1 MAGGKERVLRR
12 RIKSVQTT
20 KKITKAMELIAASR
34 IVKSQQR
41 VLAARPY
48 SDQITEVIRNLA
60 AAGAGGGAPL
70 LSQREDVRT
79 VATIVVGGDRGLSGA
94 YNSNVIRM
102 AERNMAA
109 QRRDGKETALIAV
122 GKKVD
127 SYFRFRKYDIAASH
141 TGFSDEPTYED
152 ARTVAESVVPKFEDG
167 TYDRVDIVYTQFLSA
182 GTQVVTTRQFLP
194 LDTSTI
200 TGAGQA
206 GVGSA
211 SEQPASGAP
220 QATADYEF
228 EPGPDAILERLLPR
242 YAESRL
248 FAALLEGAASFFAAQ
263 QRAMK
268 SATDNAEEL
277 IIKLSRQMNRARQDS
292 ITTEIMEIVGGAEA
306 LRAGKA
312 GEMDLIPDNALAIGD
327 LMVDHVDYNR

>member
-48 SDQITEVIRNLA
+48 ADQITEVIRNLA

-70 LSQREDVRT
+70 LAQREQVQT

-94 YNSNVIRM
+94 YNSNAIRM
-102 AERNMAA
+102 GERNMAA
-109 QRRDGKETALIAV
+109 QRREGQETALFAV

-127 SYFRFRKYDIAASH
+127 SYFRFRKYDIAGAF
-141 TGFSDEPTYED
+141 TGFLDEPTYED
-152 ARTVAESVVPKFEDG
+152 ARRIAEAVVPKFEDG
-167 TYDRVDIVYTQFLSA
+167 TFDRVDIVYTQFLSA
-182 GTQVVTTRQFLP
+182 GTQQVVTRQFLP
-194 LDTSTI
+194 LDTSAI
-200 TGAGQA
+200 TETAADGP
-206 GVGSA
+206 S
-211 SEQPASGAP
+211 
-220 QATADYEF
+220 ADYEF
-228 EPGPDAILERLLPR
+228 EPGPEQILDRLLPR
-242 YAESRL
+242 YAEARL
-248 FAALLEGAASFFAAQ
+248 FSALLEGAASFFAAQ

-268 SATDNAEEL
+268 SATDNAEDL
-277 IIKLSRQMNRARQDS
+277 ITKLSREMNRARQDS

-306 LRAGKA
+306 LRQGKSD
-312 GEMDLIPDNALAIGD
+312 GMDLIPDDALGIRD
-327 LMVDHVDYNR
+327 LLVDTVDYNR

>member
-1 MAGGKERVLRR
+1 VAGGKERVLRR

-48 SDQITEVIRNLA
+48 ADQITEVIRNLA

-70 LSQREDVRT
+70 LAPREQVRT

-94 YNSNVIRM
+94 YNSNAIRM
-102 AERNMAA
+102 GERNMAA
-109 QRRDGKETALIAV
+109 QRREGQETVLIAV
-122 GKKVD
+122 GKKVEG
-127 SYFRFRKYDIAASH
+127 YFRFRKYDIADAF
-141 TGFSDEPTYED
+141 TGFLDEPHYED
-152 ARTVAESVVPKFEDG
+152 ARRIAEAVVPKFEDG

-182 GTQVVTTRQFLP
+182 GTQQVVTRQFLP
-194 LDTSTI
+194 LDTSSI
-200 TGAGQA
+200 TETAADGP
-206 GVGSA
+206 S
-211 SEQPASGAP
+211 
-220 QATADYEF
+220 ADYEF
-228 EPGPDAILERLLPR
+228 EPGPEQILDRLLPR
-242 YAESRL
+242 YAEARL
-248 FAALLEGAASFFAAQ
+248 FSALLEGAASFFAAQ

-277 IIKLSRQMNRARQDS
+277 ITKLSREMNRARQDS

-306 LRAGKA
+306 LRQGKSD
-312 GEMDLIPDNALAIGD
+312 GMDLIPDDALGIRD
-327 LMVDHVDYNR
+327 LLVDTVDYNR